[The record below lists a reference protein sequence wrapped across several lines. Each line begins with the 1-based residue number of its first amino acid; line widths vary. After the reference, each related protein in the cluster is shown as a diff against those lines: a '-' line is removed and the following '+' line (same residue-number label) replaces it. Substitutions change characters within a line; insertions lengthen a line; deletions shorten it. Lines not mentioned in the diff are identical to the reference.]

1 MDLKIEAY
9 SEKSIVVFGNTKD
22 YKEQLKEF
30 GGKWNSNLNKNG
42 EKFGGWIYPNIK
54 KTELENWIQTL
65 KSGNKIPNKPSASAV
80 IKTTTPVAMD
90 FSSLTEQRLIKIEDK
105 LDKIINLL
113 QDVAKC
119 TEEIVDADATTKPI
133 KTKSLVDCL
142 HKFIEKLT
150 MVDSDSDEEEIPMKR
165 LLRK

>member
-1 MDLKIEAY
+1 MDLKIEEY
-9 SEKSIVVFGNTKD
+9 SEKSIVVFGNTKE
-22 YKEQLKEF
+22 YKDQLKEF

-42 EKFGGWIYPNIK
+42 EKFGGWIYPISK
-54 KTELENWIQTL
+54 KTELETWIQGL

-80 IKTTTPVAMD
+80 IKTTTPD
-90 FSSLTEQRLIKIEDK
+90 FSSLTEQRLVKIEDK

-133 KTKSLVDCL
+133 KTKGLVDCL

-150 MVDSDSDEEEIPMKR
+150 MVDSESDEEEIPMKR
-165 LLRK
+165 LLKK